1 VQEQTKMPNTTLKHA
16 FTLIEL
22 LTVIAIIAILAAI
35 LFPVFARAKEAAKK
49 TTCISNLRQIGNGI
63 VLYENDSDGVF
74 PHALDAS
81 DKFDPQ
87 IWSQFP
93 DYQAQI
99 PTMPFLTDVLQP
111 YIKSYQLFHCPSD
124 TGTTVLDSHFPDS
137 FVSSPSMFQT
147 FGSSYFF
154 RTEIA
159 FSSHTDTSFQLPAST
174 NVLFDAAG
182 HWHGDGRALRSDDDF
197 ETVVNLLHGYRYDCL
212 FGDFHVKS
220 LTYDQ
225 LQTAWATKL

>member
-1 VQEQTKMPNTTLKHA
+1 MSKTTNRYG

-22 LTVIAIIAILAAI
+22 LTVIAIIAILAAL
-35 LFPVFARAKEAAKK
+35 LFPVFSRAKEAAKK
-49 TTCISNLRQIGNGI
+49 TQCISNLRQIGAGI
-63 VLYENDSDGVF
+63 ALYEEDADGVF

-87 IWSQFP
+87 IWAQFP
-93 DYQAQI
+93 DFQALI
-99 PTMPFLTDVLQP
+99 PSMPFLTDVLQP
-111 YIKSYQLFHCPSD
+111 YIRSKALFHCPSD
-124 TGTTVLDSHFPDS
+124 TGTTVLDSHFPDA
-137 FVSSPSMFQT
+137 FVSTPSMFQT

-159 FSSHTDTSFQLPAST
+159 FRAFSDSSFEVPAAT
-174 NVLFDAAG
+174 NVLFDGAG

-197 ETVVNLLHGYRYDCL
+197 NTVVTLLNGYRYSCL